1 MAASLLELVIPA
13 SVSVVVACGTVIW
26 TVKSNRKLENE
37 KHLKQKKEELFT
49 FYLDSLSIAYDL
61 YQASHDETKVTSI
74 ANGVRETL
82 KNNLLKIKTLSA
94 LYFPSL
100 DGIDLQ
106 DASTYTHRLIKD
118 ICEGRSPEEKRYNEV
133 LRYMNK
139 LHEKILSLKW

>member
-1 MAASLLELVIPA
+1 
-13 SVSVVVACGTVIW
+13 
-26 TVKSNRKLENE
+26 
-37 KHLKQKKEELFT
+37 
-49 FYLDSLSIAYDL
+49 
-61 YQASHDETKVTSI
+61 HDETKVTSI